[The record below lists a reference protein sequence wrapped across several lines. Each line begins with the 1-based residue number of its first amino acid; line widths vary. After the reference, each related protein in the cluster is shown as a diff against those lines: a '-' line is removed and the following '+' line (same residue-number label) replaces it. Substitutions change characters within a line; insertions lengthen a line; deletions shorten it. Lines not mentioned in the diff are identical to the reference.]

1 MDLCRSHRTHG
12 PLYGAGSRSAGN
24 SAARCQWKGN
34 EGHASESVAGGGAA
48 GTLSGI
54 QAGDAGAEERKHTA

>member
-12 PLYGAGSRSAGN
+12 PLYRAGNRSAGN

-34 EGHASESVAGGGAA
+34 EGRASESVAGGGAA